1 MEVVGVWHDV
11 TERRRDENRLRQ
23 AAAVFESTRDGV
35 LITDLTPRIVAVN
48 RAYSEI
54 TGYDE
59 AEALGA
65 NPSQLKS
72 GRHDQSF
79 YQAMWASLLE
89 TGHWQGEIWNRRKN
103 GEVYPQWLSISSVRD
118 ARGEPSHYVGVFTDI
133 SQIKQ
138 SEARLE
144 HLAHYDPLT
153 GLPNRLLAQSRLRH
167 AIERAERHRYRI
179 AALYIDLDR
188 FKTINDSLGHPVG
201 DELLA
206 AIAERLRA
214 RLRDEDTLARLG
226 GDEFLLVL
234 EYLQR
239 PEDAISVA
247 ASLIAVLAPPFQ
259 LAEGRD
265 VYVSASIGVS
275 LYPDDAGNVTEL
287 IQHADAAMY
296 QAKEQGRNTYR
307 FYTEALTVAAH
318 ERLAL
323 ETRLRQALERDEFV
337 LHFQPLIGARDV
349 RPIGV
354 EALVRWAPPGEPLV
368 PPGNFIALAEETGL
382 IVPLGDWVLRAAC
395 AQARAWMD
403 AGWPRLVVAVNLSGR
418 QFQSRDMAALVR
430 AVLDETGL
438 PADRLELELTESMI
452 MEQGRGAVA
461 TLTMLKDLGVRLAI
475 DDFGTGYSSLA
486 YLKRFP
492 IDKLKIDQSFVHGL
506 AHDSDDRE
514 IAATIIA
521 MARSLN
527 LEVLAEGVE
536 TEQQLAFLRLYGCD
550 AYQGFLFGRPMPAGE
565 LAAWM
570 ADRMP

>member
-1 MEVVGVWHDV
+1 
-11 TERRRDENRLRQ
+11 
-23 AAAVFESTRDGV
+23 
-35 LITDLTPRIVAVN
+35 
-48 RAYSEI
+48 
-54 TGYDE
+54 
-59 AEALGA
+59 
-65 NPSQLKS
+65 
-72 GRHDQSF
+72 
-79 YQAMWASLLE
+79 
-89 TGHWQGEIWNRRKN
+89 
-103 GEVYPQWLSISSVRD
+103 
-118 ARGEPSHYVGVFTDI
+118 
-133 SQIKQ
+133 
-138 SEARLE
+138 
-144 HLAHYDPLT
+144 
-153 GLPNRLLAQSRLRH
+153 
-167 AIERAERHRYRI
+167 
-179 AALYIDLDR
+179 
-188 FKTINDSLGHPVG
+188 
-201 DELLA
+201 
-206 AIAERLRA
+206 
-214 RLRDEDTLARLG
+214 
-226 GDEFLLVL
+226 
-234 EYLQR
+234 
-239 PEDAISVA
+239 
-247 ASLIAVLAPPFQ
+247 
-259 LAEGRD
+259 
-265 VYVSASIGVS
+265 
-275 LYPDDAGNVTEL
+275 
-287 IQHADAAMY
+287 
-296 QAKEQGRNTYR
+296 
-307 FYTEALTVAAH
+307 
-318 ERLAL
+318 
-323 ETRLRQALERDEFV
+323 
-337 LHFQPLIGARDV
+337 
-349 RPIGV
+349 
-354 EALVRWAPPGEPLV
+354 LV